1 MATKRKADCTPEEW
15 AALLARNRAYCAKKK
30 TRDPDKQR
38 ENCKR
43 YMERI
48 RADPERLEKYRARQR
63 RYREENQEKIAAKK
77 RRCYHRNPEKYRAY
91 YRKWRALKAASMAS
105 EPGSGLAE
113 LRARVK
119 SEAIYAQIW
128 ALLPDQMSVE
138 WREDIAS
145 EAMVLMLAG
154 DCDDPAEA
162 VKLGR
167 TNLNRATSSYGMI
180 SLDAEVTEGLRM
192 IDMIADDAPRAG
204 YAA

>member
-15 AALLARNRAYCAKKK
+15 ERR
-30 TRDPDKQR
+30 R
-38 ENCKR
+38 ELHHEQYKR
-43 YMERI
+43 QMERI
-48 RADPERLEKYRARQR
+48 RADPERMEKLRERQR
-63 RYREENQEKIAAKK
+63 RYREKNREKIAATK
-77 RRCYHRNPEKYRAY
+77 RRCRQRNPEKYRAH
-91 YRKWRALKAASMAS
+91 YRKWYELNGRKWYAQNRHVASKVP
-105 EPGSGLAE
+105 EPGLGLADM
-113 LRARVK
+113 RARVRT
-119 SEAIYAQIW
+119 EATYAQIW

-167 TNLNRATSSYGMI
+167 SNLNRATSSYGTI
-180 SLDAEVTEGLRM
+180 SLDAEISEGRRM
-192 IDMIADDAPRAG
+192 IDMIADDVPRAG

>member
-15 AALLARNRAYCAKKK
+15 AAILERNRAYCA
-30 TRDPDKQR
+30 TRDPEKRR
-38 ENCKR
+38 EAYKR
-43 YMERI
+43 YMEKL
-48 RADPERLEKYRARQR
+48 RANPELMEKHRARQK
-63 RYREENQEKIAAKK
+63 RYRENNREKINATK
-77 RRCYHRNPEKYRAY
+77 RRCRQRNPEHYRAY
-91 YRKWRALKAASMAS
+91 YRKWHALNAASKAP

-113 LRARVK
+113 LRAKVRT
-119 SEAIYAQIW
+119 ETIYAQIW
-128 ALLPDQMSVE
+128 ALLPDKMSVE

-192 IDMIADDAPRAG
+192 IDMIADNAPRAG

>member
-1 MATKRKADCTPEEW
+1 
-15 AALLARNRAYCAKKK
+15 
-30 TRDPDKQR
+30 
-38 ENCKR
+38 
-43 YMERI
+43 
-48 RADPERLEKYRARQR
+48 
-63 RYREENQEKIAAKK
+63 
-77 RRCYHRNPEKYRAY
+77 
-91 YRKWRALKAASMAS
+91 
-105 EPGSGLAE
+105 
-113 LRARVK
+113 
-119 SEAIYAQIW
+119 
-128 ALLPDQMSVE
+128 MSVE

-192 IDMIADDAPRAG
+192 IDMIADNAPRAG